1 MALRLAW
8 FLNPQ
13 RQRSLRHER
22 LFEDT
27 NHHSGGSGMSLL
39 IDTSFLWNETVWN
52 PSMISTALWLDANDS
67 ATVIQSGGA
76 VTSWRDKSGNGRNAT
91 ADGNPTY
98 SATGMSTSKPAVQLD
113 GTGDGF
119 VSSITGIGSFN
130 ALDVYMVTQTTAAAA
145 ADVNTAHFWGWGNLS
160 TASGPYPASTALA
173 LLSSTGGFSGELI
186 AVHAFANSVG
196 GQLGS
201 STYARA
207 ANTAQIVNSK
217 CSTSGTALFANGLSV
232 TIDRNS
238 GITTSTNTAPSSI
251 GYTVDSNLYIGAV
264 RSAGA
269 LVYSPAIKF
278 AEIVVS
284 STLLSTLD
292 RQKLEGYLAH
302 KWGLGA
308 NLPNDHPYKTVG
320 PKP

>member
-1 MALRLAW
+1 
-8 FLNPQ
+8 
-13 RQRSLRHER
+13 
-22 LFEDT
+22 
-27 NHHSGGSGMSLL
+27 MSLL

-113 GTGDGF
+113 GTGDAF

-130 ALDVYMVTQTTAAAA
+130 ALDVYMVMQTTAAAA
-145 ADVNTAHFWGWGNLS
+145 ADTNSAALWGYGNVGV
-160 TASGPYPASTALA
+160 ASGSYPVHRGVCLTSSTSVLSGEFITMIVEPGIVDGR
-173 LLSSTGGFSGELI
+173 LSST
-186 AVHAFANSVG
+186 
-196 GQLGS
+196 
-201 STYARA
+201 TYSRA
-207 ANTAQIVNSK
+207 ANTAQILNNRL
-217 CSTSGTALFANGLSV
+217 STSGTALLANGTAV
-232 TIDRNS
+232 AIDLTNN
-238 GITTSTNTAPSSI
+238 ITTSTPAAPSSI
-251 GYTVDSNLYIGAV
+251 GYTFDSNLYIGAF
-264 RSAGA
+264 RAAGN

-278 AEIVVS
+278 AEIVVN

-302 KWGLGA
+302 KWGLDA
-308 NLPNDHPYKTVG
+308 NLPSDHPYKSYG

>member
-1 MALRLAW
+1 
-8 FLNPQ
+8 
-13 RQRSLRHER
+13 
-22 LFEDT
+22 
-27 NHHSGGSGMSLL
+27 MSLL

-98 SATGMSTSKPAVQLD
+98 NATGMSTSKPAVQLD

-145 ADVNTAHFWGWGNLS
+145 ADFDSGFFWSYGNGGSAL
-160 TASGPYPASTALA
+160 GPYPA
-173 LLSSTGGFSGELI
+173 FSGLTLQSFTGFLAGETI
-186 AVHAFANSVG
+186 MFVNDSATFAQGRVA
-196 GQLGS
+196 S
-201 STYARA
+201 STYVRA
-207 ANTAQIVNSK
+207 ANTAQILNSK
-217 CSTSGTALFANGLSV
+217 TSTAGISLLSNGSAVTLDLS
-232 TIDRNS
+232 NQ
-238 GITTSTNTAPSSI
+238 ITTSTTAAPSAKAYTADNNFNI
-251 GYTVDSNLYIGAV
+251 GFV
-264 RSAGA
+264 RSNGT
-269 LVYSPAIKF
+269 LIYGPAIKF
-278 AEIVVS
+278 AEVIVS

-292 RQKLEGYLAH
+292 RQKTEGYLAH

-308 NLPNDHPYKTVG
+308 NLPVGHPYKTVG

>member
-1 MALRLAW
+1 
-8 FLNPQ
+8 
-13 RQRSLRHER
+13 
-22 LFEDT
+22 
-27 NHHSGGSGMSLL
+27 MSLL

-130 ALDVYMVTQTTAAAA
+130 ALDVYMVTQTTTAAA
-145 ADVNTAHFWGWGNLS
+145 ADTNSGVFWGYGNTS
-160 TASGPYPASTALA
+160 AAGGSYPANSGLFF
-173 LLSSTGGFSGELI
+173 SSTTGALSGETLT
-186 AVHAFANSVG
+186 VG
-196 GQLGS
+196 AETVAAIVGRLGS
-201 STYARA
+201 STYTRA
-207 ANTAQIVNSK
+207 ANTAQILNSRY
-217 CSTSGTALFANGLSV
+217 STSGTSALLNGSV
-232 TIDRNS
+232 ITLDLLNQ
-238 GITTSTNTAPSSI
+238 ITTTTNTAPSSVA
-251 GYTVDSNLYIGAV
+251 YTFDSNFYIGTFRNATT
-264 RSAGA
+264 